1 MKYEAP
7 ICEILKFGKEDIL
20 TLSGNGNTNI
30 GDDVTDTNSKWL
42 PSFNWSFGQ
51 RL

>member
-20 TLSGNGNTNI
+20 TLSGNEVV
-30 GDDVTDTNSKWL
+30 DDQVKTTSGMQWM
-42 PSFNWSFGQ
+42 FG
-51 RL
+51 LSNLNH

>member
-20 TLSGNGNTNI
+20 TSSPAKETSKVEWGSTLSDLNI
-30 GDDVTDTNSKWL
+30 GGDL
-42 PSFNWSFGQ
+42 
-51 RL
+51 